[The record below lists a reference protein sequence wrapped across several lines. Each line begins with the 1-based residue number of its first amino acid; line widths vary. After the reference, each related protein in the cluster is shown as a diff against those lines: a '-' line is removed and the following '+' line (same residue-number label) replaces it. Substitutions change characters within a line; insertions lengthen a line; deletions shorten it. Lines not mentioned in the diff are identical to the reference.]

1 MFFITDRNPG
11 NNPVNLS
18 FCTSFSKG
26 HYEDTVQESC
36 LITFE
41 LSAPEPYAE
50 IDWNFESKA
59 DRDCVYRNI
68 LSMVEE
74 HRQAQGCG

>member
-11 NNPVNLS
+11 NNPVNLDL
-18 FCTSFSKG
+18 CTTFSKG
-26 HYEDTVQESC
+26 HYEDAESY

-41 LSAPEPYAE
+41 FSAPESYAE

-59 DRDCVYRNI
+59 DRDCVYHNI